1 MLFTGKSISGRG
13 RSALGGRGG
22 KPFLVAGAALLA
34 VGVIGQ
40 YGPADE
46 AAAAPGAQAGEPH
59 RPAPLAWG
67 ECHDLPPAP
76 PGGPAPRSLEC
87 AELMVPLDYSE
98 PRGKTMKV
106 ALIRLRA
113 TDRAHRIGSLVFNF
127 GGPGGSGIDAFAGGS
142 AAQFKKLGTRYDL
155 VSFDPRGV
163 GRSRP
168 VHCVGDKRKD
178 EWLAMDTS
186 PDNAREKAALLYRG
200 RAFVKGC
207 AKRSGK
213 TLPHVGTV
221 AAARDLDMIRIAL
234 GERKLNYF
242 GFSYG
247 TWLGAEYAHRFPEK
261 VGRTVLDGAVNTE
274 LNPLRFF
281 REQAAGFQRALGHF
295 GTWAAQQPQAEPN
308 AKAKGLTKDA
318 VVTRV
323 AALLQGLDTKPIPTD
338 TRRELTQSLGEA
350 GVLTGLYSKAIW
362 PALWQAIQQAESG
375 DGTILLALSDALF
388 QRSPDG
394 HYTNY
399 LDASGSIYCASTP
412 QRYTER
418 DVAKALPAFTKASP
432 VFGPT
437 LAWRQMNCTGWPVKG
452 TPTHHINA
460 PGAPPILV
468 IGNTGDPATPYAW
481 APALAEQLGSG
492 VLLTLNGEGHTSYM
506 TGNPCIQKA
515 VNTYLLHGKSPV
527 NGTKCQ

>member
-1 MLFTGKSISGRG
+1 MLFTGKSISGGG

-34 VGVIGQ
+34 LGVMGQ
-40 YGPADE
+40 YGPAGE
-46 AAAAPGAQAGEPH
+46 AAAAPGARAGEPY

-67 ECHDLPPAP
+67 ACHDLPPAP
-76 PGGPAPRSLEC
+76 PGGPAPRSFAC
-87 AELMVPLDYSE
+87 AELTVPLDYSK

-142 AAQFKKLGTRYDL
+142 AAQFKELGTRYDL

-168 VHCVGDKRKD
+168 VHCAGDKRKD

-186 PDNAREKAALLYRG
+186 PDNASEKAALLSRG

-207 AKRSGK
+207 ANRSGK
-213 TLPHVGTV
+213 SLPHVGTV
-221 AAARDLDMIRIAL
+221 AAARDLDVMRIVL

-247 TWLGAEYAHRFPEK
+247 TWLGAEYAHLFPKK

-323 AALLQGLDTKPIPTD
+323 ATLLHSLDTKPIPTD

-437 LAWRQMNCTGWPVKG
+437 LAWRSMDCTGWPVKG
-452 TPTHHINA
+452 TPAHHIAA
-460 PGAPPILV
+460 PGAPPIVV
-468 IGNTGDPATPYAW
+468 IGNTGDPATPYTW

-492 VLLTLNGEGHTSYM
+492 VLLTLNGEGHSSYM

-515 VNTYLLHGKSPV
+515 VNTYLLHGKPPV